1 MSAAPGRPQQART
14 AARER
19 EGTPVSHATRTYLVT
34 AAAGGIGGE
43 LVMLLLEDGANVF
56 ACDISGKRLAALE
69 ERAGDGKSRL
79 ASLKVDVADEKGAE
93 LACRSAVERF
103 GAVQGLA
110 NIAGG
115 IAGIGEDIIDR
126 PIDRIGVEE
135 FEQTVRLNLHSTF
148 FMTRAMVPHFRANHY
163 GKVVNVASL
172 AAFGNFDHMGNAGY
186 DAAKAGVVGLT
197 HTLCRSLG
205 PDGIRVNVV
214 APGSVYTERVKA
226 SFTPEFIEMQ
236 RRRIP
241 LRDHVGPQDVAKA
254 LAFFLSPSSD
264 AISGEVVRASGGLR

>member
-1 MSAAPGRPQQART
+1 M
-14 AARER
+14 
-19 EGTPVSHATRTYLVT
+19 SHAGRNYLVT

-43 LVMLLLEDGANVF
+43 LVGLLLADGASVL
-56 ACDISGKRLAALE
+56 ACDISGKRLAALQ
-69 ERAGDGKSRL
+69 ERAGEAASRL
-79 ASLKVDVADEKGAE
+79 SVLKVDVSTDQGAE
-93 LACRSAVERF
+93 HAATA
-103 GAVQGLA
+103 AVQHFGQVHGLA

-126 PIDRIGVEE
+126 PIDRITVDE
-135 FEQTVRLNLHSTF
+135 FDQTIRLNLHSAF
-148 FMTRAMVPHFRANHY
+148 FMTRAMVPHFRSQHY

-186 DAAKAGVVGLT
+186 DAAKAAVVGLT

-205 PDGIRVNVV
+205 PDGIRINVV

-226 SFTPEFIEMQ
+226 SFSPEFIEMQ

-241 LRDHVGPQDVAKA
+241 LREHVGPQDVAKA
-254 LAFFLSPSSD
+254 LAFFLAPGSD
-264 AISGEVVRASGGLR
+264 AISGEVIRASGGLR

>member
-1 MSAAPGRPQQART
+1 M
-14 AARER
+14 
-19 EGTPVSHATRTYLVT
+19 SHADRTYLVT

-43 LVMLLLEDGANVF
+43 LVALLLQDGARVM
-56 ACDISGKRLAALE
+56 ACDISGKRLAALQ
-69 ERAGDGKSRL
+69 ERVGEAASRL
-79 ASLKVDVADEKGAE
+79 AVLKVDVAGEQGA
-93 LACRSAVERF
+93 LQAGQVAVERF
-103 GAVQGLA
+103 GQVHGLA

-126 PIDRIGVEE
+126 PLDRITGDE
-135 FEQTVRLNLHSTF
+135 FEQTVRLNLHSAF
-148 FMTRAMVPHFRANHY
+148 FMTRALVPHFRTHRY

-186 DAAKAGVVGLT
+186 DAAKAAVVGLT

-205 PDGIRVNVV
+205 PDGIRINVV

-226 SFTPEFIEMQ
+226 SFSPEFIEMQ

-241 LRDHVGPQDVAKA
+241 LREHVGPLDVAKA
-254 LAFFLSPSSD
+254 LAFFLAPGSD
-264 AISGEVVRASGGLR
+264 AISGEVIRASGGLR